1 MGGKT
6 VYVVDDDAAV
16 RDSLE
21 RLFKSVDIDVR
32 TFESGEEF
40 LDACPDDALGCLV
53 VDLRMPGMSA
63 FDIQSE
69 VKARM
74 VNLQV
79 IIITGYG
86 DVETGVRAMKEG
98 AFDFIEKPFNDQSLL
113 EKVQHAIETSQQS
126 QEALERIRMLRRD
139 FDTLTSRETDVLQHI
154 LAGEPNKQ
162 IAFELDLSEKT
173 IEFHRAN
180 VMKKTHSRSLA
191 SLVHK
196 ALLVQRSLV

>member
-53 VDLRMPGMSA
+53 VDLH
-63 FDIQSE
+63 IQSE

-74 VNLQV
+74 VNLRV